1 LFLNFECK
9 IPFSKGVKEIID
21 WYKNNKDW
29 QVVNEEIN
37 KSIDE
42 IIGAYER

>member
-1 LFLNFECK
+1 
-9 IPFSKGVKEIID
+9 VKEIIA